1 MWVCITSHCG
11 EFVLNT
17 FLCGEFVY
25 YITLWWVCITS
36 FYGEFVISPFVVSLY
51 CITLCYITVVGLYY
65 ITLWWVCNT
74 CTSLCGEWQLSV
86 VVFLYHLFCGVFIS
100 STLWWFFFYGTS
112 HSGEILLFSLVIYNL
127 WFWQISNDICL
138 HFIYR
143 YWPFTY

>member
-1 MWVCITSHCG
+1 MVSLYNITLWWVC
-11 EFVLNT
+11 NT

-36 FYGEFVISPFVVSLY
+36 FYGEFVISPFAVRLY
-51 CITLCYITVVGLYY
+51 FITLCYITVVGLYY

-86 VVFLYHLFCGVFIS
+86 VVFLYHLFCGD
-100 STLWWFFFYGTS
+100 FFFYGTF
-112 HSGEILLFSLVIYNL
+112 HSGEILLFPLVIYNL